1 MAMTQAESYE
11 PFWRAHRDNWK
22 PCTPDDVHGLAEDRT
37 FTPPSKGHIKRIRR
51 FRPVVTPCEPRPVL
65 DNSRRREINQAHV
78 HAAGVR
84 EAIARAKSEEF
95 LNV

>member
-1 MAMTQAESYE
+1 MTQAESYE

-37 FTPPSKGHIKRIRR
+37 FTPPSKAHLKRIAR
-51 FRPVVTPCEPRPVL
+51 FRPVVTAPDIRPVL
-65 DNSRRREINQAHV
+65 DNSRRREINQAR
-78 HAAGVR
+78 AASAGVR
-84 EAIARAKSEEF
+84 EAIARAKSKEF